1 MLSCTFSRFKEALV
15 ELDQRACV
23 AARIMDIRRYERT
36 LREQELEKLKWESQ
50 HLEDME
56 EPSADDIGTE
66 QVSF

>member
-1 MLSCTFSRFKEALV
+1 M

-23 AARIMDIRRYERT
+23 AARILDIRRYERT
-36 LREQELEKLKWESQ
+36 LREQELEKLKWGSQ